1 MAKPL
6 QNKTIAKTG
15 DAIWEGADKEADRQK
30 AKASARADGLD
41 RIFRTLVPPGE
52 EKEVVILDEAP
63 GIALYEH
70 NLKDGEGRYRVYEE
84 CTKEEFICPVCE
96 KFGVDSSYVVYLTV
110 LELDAYKDKTTG
122 EWRNSR
128 SLLGIKTGQL
138 PTFKKIFAAATKKHG
153 SLRGV
158 VLNLQR
164 PEGAVQNSP
173 RIGEPVEFEETG
185 TRFDYIDDLEAE
197 CGNKEIRAKDGTV
210 LKKANADIQPYDYKK
225 VFPGAFDVEKLQAD
239 LKARYGGQPIPGSKE
254 ESEKEWDNE
263 DDDKGDKTQ
272 TRTRRGSS
280 RSRTEAEPEEPR
292 RARRTRGDAP
302 AAKEE
307 EERPSRRTRRSAK
320 AEDASDDDDETGN
333 SDGGDS
339 WD

>member
-1 MAKPL
+1 MATPS
-6 QNKTIAKTG
+6 QTKTIAKTG
-15 DAIWEGADKEADRQK
+15 AAIWEGADKEADRQK
-30 AKASARADGLD
+30 AKAAARADGLD

-52 EKEVVILDEAP
+52 EKEVVILDDAP

-70 NLKDGEGRYRVYEE
+70 NLKDSEGRYRIYEE

-96 KFGVDSSYVVYLTV
+96 KVGTDSSYVVYLSV

-138 PTFKKIFAAATKKHG
+138 PTFKKIFAAAAKKHG

-185 TRFDYIDDLEAE
+185 TRFDFIANLEAE
-197 CGNKEIRAKDGTV
+197 CGNKEIKAKDGTV
-210 LKKANADIQPYDYKK
+210 LKKANADIQPFDYQK
-225 VFPGAFDVEKLQAD
+225 VFPGAFNVEKLQAD
-239 LKARYGGQPIPGSKE
+239 LKARYGGEPVPGSKE

-263 DDDKGDKTQ
+263 DEATGQQ

-280 RSRTEAEPEEPR
+280 RSRVEAEQEEPR
-292 RARRTRGDAP
+292 RARRTRGDSP
-302 AAKEE
+302 ETKEE
-307 EERPSRRTRRSAK
+307 EERPPRRTRGSSK
-320 AEDASDDDDETGN
+320 SEDVDDADDADDAG
-333 SDGGDS
+333 S